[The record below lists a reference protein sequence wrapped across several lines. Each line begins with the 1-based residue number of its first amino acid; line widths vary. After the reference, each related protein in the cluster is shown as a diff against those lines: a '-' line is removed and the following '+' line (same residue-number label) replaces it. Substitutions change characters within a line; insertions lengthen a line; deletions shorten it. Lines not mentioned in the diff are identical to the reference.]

1 MVAFLKAG
9 LRDGVTVERPD
20 VLTSY
25 GKLFYDLLRKDER
38 NRITV
43 HRALLSL
50 VLTTDTLSLQDQRI
64 MDGDGFVFPES
75 DCPEGSPWN
84 GRGQRQCRVVA
95 VTEPGIGAGIKAD
108 QDILDGELVILYAG
122 TEVSENTES
131 DLEDLPPS
139 RRTTYAMDGTERRI
153 HVVADQPFGLLRQ
166 NNTAG
171 PLVNATLNP
180 RDANLVL
187 KRREFWRDG
196 KGNVYMG
203 LYAKKDI
210 ARGTF
215 LRWEYDPFAGGGGS
229 NSFRFE

>member
-131 DLEDLPPS
+131 DLEDLPPILE
-139 RRTTYAMDGTERRI
+139 AGATE
-153 HVVADQPFGLLRQ
+153 
-166 NNTAG
+166 T
-171 PLVNATLNP
+171 
-180 RDANLVL
+180 
-187 KRREFWRDG
+187 
-196 KGNVYMG
+196 
-203 LYAKKDI
+203 
-210 ARGTF
+210 
-215 LRWEYDPFAGGGGS
+215 
-229 NSFRFE
+229 